1 MQLTCQS
8 ADKLQAFCAVSS
20 IAVSVISSFR
30 VPLLIFY
37 FTILF
42 WKCVKAE
49 SRQEGSTSVLNRPRI
64 ILAAIRPP
72 QKKSQRSWTFFF
84 GMEWTAPRP
93 LLCFFMDFVSA
104 FQIFW
109 LSELTDFFYDF
120 PLFLFITKGNQKAA
134 LLIGNSF
141 GTSFNEFLLAR
152 KLIAVARIIYFCIQK
167 FRNRQQKWDFKKSLN
182 FMSVL
187 RTEKGLV

>member
-1 MQLTCQS
+1 MSKCWQTSSLLCSFFNCSFSDFVFSCTS
-8 ADKLQAFCAVSS
+8 ADFLFYHFVLKMCQVREQTRGFNQ
-20 IAVSVISSFR
+20 R
-30 VPLLIFY
+30 VEP
-37 FTILF
+37 T
-42 WKCVKAE
+42 KNNTGRNTPSTKKKVK
-49 SRQEGSTSVLNRPRI
+49 GLG
-64 ILAAIRPP
+64 L
-72 QKKSQRSWTFFF
+72 FF